1 MRTVLRKI
9 LADVRARKGRTFL
22 VSLSILV
29 GVFGASLM
37 IGIGDIIGSQLRADL
52 HPEELPMLTVSLS
65 LPEGTTTLEDNRA
78 LVRTLV
84 AETHAVAAMGQVFA
98 EVDWRTPEDADRLAE
113 GMLITYSEPLDQLP
127 LEPITRLM
135 SGSFP
140 APGEREIVVE
150 QRFADEF
157 GLGVGDLVVFPR
169 RDRVGE
175 PVQWK
180 IAGVVYAPYVA
191 TQVDDPELLMFA
203 NYAQAQE
210 IAEITDLDVISV
222 RYETFDMAYRTMD
235 TVIRLIG
242 SESPYVVEDV
252 FLDDPDNSLKMQEV
266 NDVVGVTNMLGI
278 ISVVVSGFLVINVTN
293 AIVVEQRRQ
302 IGIMKSLGATRLETF
317 LVYAGMALTYGVI
330 GTTLGILLAIPATAS
345 MASGLANLSETYIGG
360 FRLSARG
367 IGIGVAMGLL
377 MPVLV
382 TIIPVLNGTR
392 VTILE
397 ALTDLGISS
406 RWGQGPVARLL
417 RWLPLPIGIRQAL
430 SNTVQKRG
438 RLALTIITLTLAAG
452 SFMGVTAA
460 YSSVGNLV
468 ETAFAQFDYD
478 LKIYPRGVHSLPE
491 IEALLKAEG
500 IAYDRLTSGVEL
512 AVGLEGYKN
521 PESSVESSQIGVT
534 GIDPAN
540 SPYRL
545 DLREGDGWQAGVDC
559 LAQLETPECRS
570 VILSY
575 TVADQIG
582 KKVGDTVFISGG
594 GASYPFLVVGIDNIP
609 VDTVYFR
616 WDVLAALAEYVN
628 ANGQP
633 VPNVFFLKMAGDDP
647 SAEEVDALIGR
658 IESVLLAR
666 GTQAGFDNQPENEAE
681 EQEGLDIFAMVFNMM
696 SALLAIVGGI
706 GLLAVLS
713 MAVLER
719 QKEIG
724 VMRSLGAGSG
734 AIISQFLTEG
744 VLVGI
749 IAWALGVPLSFWLA
763 PVLIDSLPFSTTIDF
778 SYPPEII
785 LMGLVG
791 VVLFAAL
798 ASLWPSV
805 AASRKTV
812 SEILRYQ

>member
-22 VSLSILV
+22 VSLSILA
-29 GVFGASLM
+29 GVFGAALM
-37 IGIGDIIGSQLRADL
+37 IGVGDIIGGQLRADL
-52 HPEELPMLTVSLS
+52 RPDELPMLVVSLS
-65 LPEGTTTLEDNRA
+65 LPEGATTLEDNRA
-78 LVRTLV
+78 LLQTIVT
-84 AETHAVAAMGQVFA
+84 ETHAVAAMGQVFA
-98 EVDWRTPEDADRLAE
+98 EVDWRTPDAVDWFAD
-113 GMLITYSEPLDQLP
+113 GTLITYSEPLDQLP
-127 LEPITRLM
+127 LEPIARVM

-157 GLGVGDLVVFPR
+157 GLGAGDVVVFPR
-169 RDRVGE
+169 RDRAGE
-175 PVQWK
+175 PAQWR

-203 NYAQAQE
+203 DYAQAQE
-210 IAEITDLDVISV
+210 IADIAGLDVISV

-235 TVIRLIG
+235 DLIRLI
-242 SESPYVVEDV
+242 SRESPYVVGEV
-252 FLDDPDNSLKMQEV
+252 FADDPDNSLKMQEV
-266 NDVVGVTNMLGI
+266 DDVVGVTNTLGLI
-278 ISVVVSGFLVINVTN
+278 AVIVSAFLVINVTN

-317 LVYAGMALTYGVI
+317 LIYAGMALTYGVI
-330 GTTLGILLAIPATAS
+330 GTAFGILLAIPATAS
-345 MASGLANLSETYIGG
+345 MATGLADLSETYIGD

-367 IGIGVAMGLL
+367 IGTGVAMGLL

-392 VTILE
+392 VTILD
-397 ALTDLGISS
+397 ALTDLGIAS
-406 RWGQGPVARLL
+406 RWGYGPAARLL
-417 RWLPLPIGIRQAL
+417 RWLPLPIGLRQAL

-460 YSSVGNLV
+460 YQSVGNLV

-500 IAYDRLTSGVEL
+500 VAYDRLAAGVEL
-512 AVGLEGYKN
+512 AVGLEGYEN
-521 PESSVESSQIGVT
+521 PESSVASNQIGVT

-545 DLREGDGWQAGVDC
+545 DLREGDGWQTRVDC
-559 LAQLETPECRS
+559 RAQLETPECLS

-575 TVADQIG
+575 TAANQIG
-582 KKVGDTVFISGG
+582 KKVGDTVLISGG

-616 WDVLAALAEYVN
+616 WDVLATLAGYVN
-628 ANGQP
+628 SDGQP
-633 VPNVFFLKMAGDDP
+633 VPNVFFLKMAGDP
-647 SAEEVDALIGR
+647 SVEEVDALIGR
-658 IESVLLAR
+658 IESALLAR
-666 GTQAGFDNQPENEAE
+666 GTQSGFDNQPENKAA

-696 SALLAIVGGI
+696 SALLAAVGGI

-734 AIISQFLTEG
+734 AIIAQFLTEG
-744 VLVGI
+744 VLVGV

-791 VVLFAAL
+791 IVVLAAL

-812 SEILRYQ
+812 SDILRYQ